1 MMKKLLFT
9 TLLFLFA
16 TVAMTAQIDIFD
28 MEITPPATKPD
39 VTLTPS
45 GPGAPIK
52 PTVTSVTDP
61 DGTRTGNSV
70 EYVKTTGCGGWNALQ
85 AVYDGT
91 TELGSYN
98 LDVNRFFRFKVY
110 SVDKTNFELQIQ
122 IGNPDPGNYLITKNV
137 TVALNTWTEF
147 EIDLSGTPGSPVD
160 PDVDIN
166 VPAGT
171 NTFTRFFFDRST
183 AGAGETY
190 YIDDV
195 AANPS
200 ATLSSKN
207 FDIKSVS
214 IYPNPTTDRLAIST
228 NEQFKSI
235 QIYNVLGKTVKTF
248 KNTKEL
254 NVSDLNVGLYFLR
267 TDTGLQ
273 AKFIKN

>member
-1 MMKKLLFT
+1 MKKLLFT
-9 TLLFLFA
+9 ASLFLFT

-28 MEITPPATKPD
+28 MEITPPATMPD

-45 GPGAPIK
+45 GPGAAIK

-70 EYVKTTGCGGWNALQ
+70 QYFKTTGCGGWNALQ

-91 TELGSYN
+91 TEMSSYN
-98 LDVNRFFRFKVY
+98 LDTNRFLKFKVY

-122 IGNPDPGNYLITKNV
+122 VGNPDPGNFLITKNI

-147 EIDLSGTPGSPVD
+147 EIDLNGTVGSPVD

-171 NTFTRFFFDRST
+171 NTFTRFFFDRSS

-195 AANPS
+195 IANSS
-200 ATLSSKN
+200 ATLSSKDFVLKN
-207 FDIKSVS
+207 VSV
-214 IYPNPTTDRLAIST
+214 YPNPTTEKITIST
-228 NEQFKSI
+228 KEQFNSI
-235 QIYNVLGKTVKTF
+235 KIYNVLGKTIKTF
-248 KNTKEL
+248 TNSKEL
-254 NVSDLNVGLYFLR
+254 NISDLSDGLYFLR